1 MTTQDD
7 MIGRH
12 PDKGLFH
19 EWLRHEDTKCSISKR
34 HRALSEIDDFREN
47 AIIDVAKW
55 MIKYHLSDRSRNSLK
70 RKKEILEKYDF
81 DEYANSLK
89 IFPVAD
95 KTKKGNFGEVLL
107 TEYLSKTTG
116 IEVLVFKLRFNPNPD
131 QSMKGDDV
139 LLVDENR
146 VIVGESKFRTTPNR
160 RAVEAAC
167 ENMDKELMLPIS
179 LGFVADR
186 LYEAG
191 ETVWASKIDDM
202 QFKLSK
208 STVDIKNVGF
218 LISTQ
223 NTNRYVERSLEI
235 SNKDFIFVSL
245 GIDNPNEFMEVVFE
259 KAKELVREGEFDEY

>member
-1 MTTQDD
+1 MTIQDD
-7 MIGRH
+7 MIGKH
-12 PDKGLFH
+12 PDDGIFH
-19 EWLRHEDTKCSISKR
+19 DWIRHEDTKCSISKR
-34 HRALSEIDDFREN
+34 HRALSEINDYREK
-47 AIIDVAKW
+47 ATIDVAKW
-55 MIKYHLSDRSRNSLK
+55 LIKYHLSDRSRDSLK

-107 TEYLSKTTG
+107 TEYLSKTSG

-146 VIVGESKFRTTPNR
+146 VIVGESKFRTIPNG
-160 RAVEAAC
+160 RAVKAAC

-191 ETVWASKIDDM
+191 ETELASKIDDI

-208 STVDIKNVGF
+208 STMDIKNVGF

-223 NTNRYVERSLEI
+223 NTKRNVERSLEI

-245 GIDNPNEFMEVVFE
+245 GIDNPKEFMEVVFE